1 MGRKIKIVKIEE
13 NTVSQYVKPFSV
25 FYEEEGKQKR
35 WDCIKTHD
43 SVACILYHTEKK
55 ALILVKQFRP
65 AVYINDSKSDGF
77 TYEMCAGILDK
88 NESEEQTMRE
98 EILEE
103 CGYDVPLSALERL
116 SAFYT
121 GVGFSGSKQT
131 LFFAQIDESMRKN
144 SGGGVHD
151 EHIETFYL
159 PMSQAKKFMYDES
172 KPKTGVT
179 MFAIMWLFERYNFC
193 DTPNFG

>member
-1 MGRKIKIVKIEE
+1 MGRGIKILKIEE
-13 NTVSQYVKPFSV
+13 NMASSYVKPFSV
-25 FYEEEGKQKR
+25 FYEENGKQKR

-43 SVACILYHTEKK
+43 SVACILYHSEKK
-55 ALILVKQFRP
+55 AFILVKQFRP
-65 AVYINDSKSDGF
+65 AVYINDSKSGGF

-98 EILEE
+98 EIIEE
-103 CGYDVPLSALERL
+103 CGYDVPLSSLERL
-116 SAFYT
+116 FTFYT

-144 SGGGVHD
+144 SGGGIHD
-151 EHIETFYL
+151 EQIEIVYL
-159 PMSQAKKFMYDES
+159 PISQAKEFMYDDS

-179 MFAIMWLFERYNFC
+179 MFAIMWLFERYKF
-193 DTPNFG
+193 